1 MASSGGLT
9 DKLSKNVGRFIQ
21 ERTKALLTIRGKKK
35 IDVCGILPTGFCL
48 QNSAPVIDQ
57 RIVEIGKNDGP
68 GRNASTT

>member
-1 MASSGGLT
+1 MSFRKTLGDSFKKEQKRCSRSVA
-9 DKLSKNVGRFIQ
+9 
-21 ERTKALLTIRGKKK
+21 KKK

-48 QNSAPVIDQ
+48 HNSALAIDQ